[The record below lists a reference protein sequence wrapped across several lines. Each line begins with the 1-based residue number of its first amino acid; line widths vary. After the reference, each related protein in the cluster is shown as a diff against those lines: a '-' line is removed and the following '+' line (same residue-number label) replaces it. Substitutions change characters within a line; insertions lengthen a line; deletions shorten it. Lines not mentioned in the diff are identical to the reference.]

1 MSTCVSRLVILGIVI
16 SALIV
21 AASAMSAFA
30 FQQRDTSGS
39 YKSGDTLGSNTIGTS
54 DRSEGVT
61 APASV
66 TEDSTQQC
74 QMSCST
80 EKSGFGRTLCSLGCG
95 YLTGPVPVMP

>member
-30 FQQRDTSGS
+30 FQQGDTSSS
-39 YKSGDTLGSNTIGTS
+39 YKSGDTVGSNGIGTS

-61 APASV
+61 ARGAGAANP
-66 TEDSTQQC
+66 TEEC
-74 QMSCST
+74 QVSCNT
-80 EKSGFGRTLCSLGCG
+80 EKSGIGRTLCSLACG
-95 YLTGPVPVMP
+95 YLTEPIPVMP